1 MNHYRIGE
9 TAEILRMSV
18 DTLRY
23 YERIGLMPSVARTA
37 SGIRRYTD
45 DDVARLRFIQRAQL
59 MNFSLAEIGELLE
72 FRKNPRR
79 SKKKVRELATDKLGE
94 IDARLAGL
102 KKLRAELGG
111 LVEACPGTADNCAII
126 SGIEGKSSRR
136 AVPGR
141 RGEFSR
147 QH

>member
-37 SGIRRYTD
+37 SGIRRYRD
-45 DDVARLRFIQRAQL
+45 DDIARLRFIQRAQL

-79 SKKKVRELATDKLGE
+79 SKKKVRELATLKLAE
-94 IDARLAGL
+94 IDARLSSL
-102 KKLRAELGG
+102 EKLRAELGT
-111 LVEACPGTADNCAII
+111 LVEACPGPGRDCAII
-126 SGIEGKSSRR
+126 SGIEGRR
-136 AVPGR
+136 VGAHRSARAAGR
-141 RGEFSR
+141 KPA
-147 QH
+147 